1 MHSNKRCLALGL
13 LLAGAVCLG
22 AQVDSLAVDQLPS
35 EGSPAQKNIHAV
47 LLARS
52 GFLWIGSQHGLAR
65 YDGYRIVPFRLEGVN
80 PGFSADLPVRSLYE
94 DADGWLWLATAAGLV
109 RYEPGQDKTEI
120 FRHDPGRSDSIS
132 HDDLTCLHAVPA
144 YPGRLWVGSADG
156 SLDELD
162 LASHRITRRLA
173 ARPASP
179 LSPMGRIFAMASDPT
194 GALWIG
200 SANGLFCY
208 LSSANTLRRH
218 ALPVSGSLVSQPVA
232 IKAILRHAGDAGT
245 LWLGSAGAGLLRFK
259 PVTGTWQHCRKTGEQ
274 DDHPGEDVDINAIVP
289 FLGAEQD
296 LLLGTEAGLYR
307 FEPGSGRCL
316 RLPLLVDDK
325 VIQAGRGIQMIWRDP
340 RDIVWI
346 GSRGDGLCKWSPLK
360 KRFFHD
366 RPFSGTKPNPLA
378 NWVTSMEEFGDR
390 ELLVTTYGGGVLAFD
405 RRSRAFRRLTL
416 DPDRPGRKL
425 NFFICDSD
433 TGSDGSL
440 WLATG
445 EGMARCSAAG
455 RLQKLYAITADKDE
469 AEAIVIFAFA
479 RDNRGFIWI
488 GTDRGLVR
496 LDPGDGSLRRYRHDR
511 QDPRSLSNDRVNT
524 VLAGP
529 FGSIWAGT
537 DDGLN
542 LLDPRTGRFVVYKSE
557 GSDPASLVGNQVNL
571 LTRDSQGRTW
581 VCTSS
586 GLDLLERQ
594 GEKIVFRHFRV
605 PGGDPGQ
612 NLFRTL
618 VEERR
623 NRFWAGT
630 SNGLARF
637 DSENGTFTFYDRREG
652 VVADGLSEAFLAFR
666 SRDNE
671 ILFGG
676 RDGII
681 GFRPDEIVL
690 NLHAPELAATG
701 FRIYNNRAEVD
712 AGGLLSFRP
721 QAGGMRGE
729 KVVCVEF
736 AALDFVR
743 PEKNQYAYRLEGRD
757 PDWIYQGQ
765 QRMVVLEK
773 LPLGMHTL
781 HVKAANNEGV
791 WNENG
796 ITVPIRVRL
805 PYWEQWLL
813 PILGAVLLALLA
825 AIILWRRRRSSRL
838 RRAAIP
844 DNLDRVAEKFSLSK
858 REAEIL
864 PLLLA
869 GRSNKEIEDALFI
882 AMATVKIHVHNIFR
896 KVQVGSRLQLLLRVQ
911 QEAKKLQ

>member
-1 MHSNKRCLALGL
+1 MRPNKLSLALNL

-22 AQVDSLAVDQLPS
+22 AQADSLAVDPLPV
-35 EGSPAQKNIHAV
+35 EGSPAQRNIHAV
-47 LLARS
+47 LLARN
-52 GFLWIGSQHGLAR
+52 GFLWIGSQQGLAR
-65 YDGYRIVPFRLEGVN
+65 YDGYRVVPFRLEGIKSDQ
-80 PGFSADLPVRSLYE
+80 GSELPVRSLFE

-109 RYEPGQDKTEI
+109 RYEPGEGKTEV
-120 FRHDPGRSDSIS
+120 FRPDAGRPDSLS

-144 YPGRLWVGSADG
+144 YPGRLWIGSAGG
-156 SLDELD
+156 SLDEID
-162 LASHRITRRLA
+162 LASRRITRRLA

-179 LSPMGRIFAMASDPT
+179 LSPMGRIYAMASDPT

-200 SANGLFCY
+200 SANGLFRY
-208 LSSANTLRRH
+208 LPTDHSLRRH
-218 ALPVSGSLVSQPVA
+218 ALPMTGSPVPRPIA
-232 IKAILRHAGDAGT
+232 IKAILRHAGDDGT
-245 LWLGSAGAGLLRFK
+245 LWLGSAGAGLLRFR
-259 PVTGTWQHCRKTGEQ
+259 PGTGTWQHCRKTG
-274 DDHPGEDVDINAIVP
+274 DDDDPPGEDVDINAIVP
-289 FLGAEQD
+289 FPGAEED
-296 LLLGTEAGLYR
+296 LLIGTDAGLYR
-307 FEPGSGRCL
+307 FDPGSGGCH
-316 RLPLLVDDK
+316 RLPLFVDDK
-325 VIQAGRGIQMIWRDP
+325 VMQVGRGIQTIWRDP
-340 RDIVWI
+340 RGIVWI
-346 GSRGDGLCKWSPLK
+346 GSRSDGLCKWSPLK
-360 KRFFHD
+360 KKFSHY
-366 RPFSGTKPNPLA
+366 RPFQGFKPNPLA

-405 RRSRAFRRLTL
+405 RSSRAFRRLAL
-416 DPDRPGRKL
+416 DPGRPGRKL
-425 NFFICDSD
+425 NFFISDSD

-455 RLQKLYAITADKDE
+455 RLQKLYAISADRDA
-469 AEAIVIFAFA
+469 AETIVIFAFA
-479 RDNRGFIWI
+479 RDSRGLIWI

-511 QDPRSLSNDRVNT
+511 LDPRSLSNDRVNT
-524 VLAGP
+524 VLEGA
-529 FGSIWAGT
+529 FGAIWAGT

-542 LLDPRTGRFVVYKSE
+542 LLDPGTGRFAVYKND
-557 GSDPASLVGNQVNL
+557 GNDPASLVGNQVNN

-581 VCTSS
+581 VCTAS
-586 GLDLLERQ
+586 GLDMLERR
-594 GEKIVFRHFRV
+594 GEKVVFRHYRV

-612 NLFRTL
+612 NLFRVL

-630 SNGLARF
+630 SAGLARF
-637 DSENGTFTFYDRREG
+637 DSENGTFTFYDRRDG

-671 ILFGG
+671 IFFGG

-681 GFRPDEIVL
+681 AFRPDEIVL
-690 NLHAPELAATG
+690 NHHAPEVAATG
-701 FRIYNNRAEVD
+701 FRVYDSRTEVD
-712 AGGLLSFRP
+712 AGGLLSMKP
-721 QAGGMRGE
+721 QGGGMRGE
-729 KVVCVEF
+729 KVLCLEF

-773 LPLGMHTL
+773 LPLGRHTL
-781 HVKAANNEGV
+781 HIKAANNEGV

-796 ITVPIRVRL
+796 ETVPIQVRL
-805 PYWEQWLL
+805 PYWEQWRV

-825 AIILWRRRRSSRL
+825 AIILWRRRRSRLL

-844 DNLDRVAEKFSLSK
+844 DNLDRVVEKFSLSK

-864 PLLLA
+864 CLLLA

-911 QEAKKLQ
+911 QEAKKTQ